1 MLNKNKNTAGASFYF
16 ETPSGILYIFYILFI
31 KNINF
36 SCIIFWHF
44 LNKRVIKIKS
54 VALFAKIPL

>member
-1 MLNKNKNTAGASFYF
+1 MLNKNKNTDGASFYF

-36 SCIIFWHF
+36 SCIIFGIF
-44 LNKRVIKIKS
+44 FTKK
-54 VALFAKIPL
+54 